1 MMGGYHGFMGGYG
14 GSYGSFSILSIVGL
28 VSGAIVVIGALML
41 RMQPQEHLTWGILI
55 LVFSI
60 ISFAGMGGYF
70 IGALLGIIGGA
81 LALSY
86 RPRMTQT
93 EKASPQS

>member
-1 MMGGYHGFMGGYG
+1 MGGYHGFMGGYG

-28 VSGAIVVIGALML
+28 VSGAIVVIGAVML

-81 LALSY
+81 LALNY